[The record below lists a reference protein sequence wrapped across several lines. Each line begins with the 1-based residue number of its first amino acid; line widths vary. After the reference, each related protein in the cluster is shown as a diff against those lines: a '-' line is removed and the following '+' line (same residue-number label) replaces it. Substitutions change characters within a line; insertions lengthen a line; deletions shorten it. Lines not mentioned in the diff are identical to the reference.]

1 MLWACKRDCDKGVTS
16 HRADASHA
24 PARRGPRKTVVESLI
39 RHVRTPGRSRSSAMG
54 ARMRRCGG
62 GSPQALRALDLGEV
76 LGDAE
81 DLALAFALVF
91 RRCDRFLK
99 T

>member
-1 MLWACKRDCDKGVTS
+1 M
-16 HRADASHA
+16 RAD
-24 PARRGPRKTVVESLI
+24 
-39 RHVRTPGRSRSSAMG
+39 
-54 ARMRRCGG
+54 
-62 GSPQALRALDLGEV
+62 PQALRALVDLGEV